1 MPAWKQTV
9 LSVRQ
14 IKGFMTAALNGHA
27 APTSSPSRAPAK
39 PRPVNAKNRAASP
52 RLQNPRR
59 ALASRAPTAKRK
71 GMVRLTVLGSG
82 SSGNCALIT
91 TGRTTLLID
100 AGLSAKQIQVRL
112 EAAGHTLDQL
122 DGILLTHEH
131 QDHTNGLEVLSGKL
145 PLRLYCTPLTQE
157 HLLGTLKFRGTPA
170 WKLMSTGS
178 AFEVQDL
185 RIESFPVPHD
195 AVDPVGYVIADEES
209 RLGVLSDVG
218 FVTNLIKD
226 RLRGSDSLF
235 VEANYDTQLIEAD
248 TKRPWATKQRI
259 MSRHGHLSNDQAAEL
274 IESIAHP
281 GLRHIVLGHL
291 SDDCNDPARAIQR
304 IQESLHRMGVKDTRV
319 LCAERR
325 ACTETLEVAHR
336 REVLARSPAPVFA
349 EQMSLF

>member
-1 MPAWKQTV
+1 
-9 LSVRQ
+9 
-14 IKGFMTAALNGHA
+14 
-27 APTSSPSRAPAK
+27 
-39 PRPVNAKNRAASP
+39 
-52 RLQNPRR
+52 
-59 ALASRAPTAKRK
+59 
-71 GMVRLTVLGSG
+71 MVRLTVLGSG
-82 SSGNCALIT
+82 SSGNSALIT
-91 TGRTTLLID
+91 TGRATLLID

-131 QDHTNGLEVLSGKL
+131 QDHTGALEVLSGRL

-157 HLLGTLKFRGTPA
+157 HLLGTLTFRSPPA
-170 WKLMSTGS
+170 WKLISTGS
-178 AFEVQDL
+178 PFEVRDL

-274 IESIAHP
+274 VEALAHP
-281 GLRHIVLGHL
+281 GLRHVILGHL
-291 SDDCNDPARAIQR
+291 SDDCNDPARAIRR
-304 IQESLHRMGVKDTRV
+304 IQEPLHRLGIKDTRV

-336 REVLARSPAPVFA
+336 RQVHAPAPDPAAA
-349 EQMSLF
+349 EQMRLL